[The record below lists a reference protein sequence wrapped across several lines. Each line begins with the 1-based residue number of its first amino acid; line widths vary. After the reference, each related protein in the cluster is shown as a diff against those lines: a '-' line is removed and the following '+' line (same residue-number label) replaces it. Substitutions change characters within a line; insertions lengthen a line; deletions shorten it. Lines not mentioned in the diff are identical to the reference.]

1 MQNSIKSTNTLID
14 ISKFQTEIESII
26 DSRPADTLFTKDKN
40 IEDPSAFAIE
50 KHLED
55 FLIYNW
61 SNTELSKKYDLL
73 SDTGPIDILVV
84 SKDKKEYLVIELKKG
99 RASDVVVGQI
109 LRYMGFVKN
118 ELAVNGESVRG
129 IIIALDDDLR
139 LRNAISM
146 IESVEFYRYEINFK
160 LRPANS

>member
-1 MQNSIKSTNTLID
+1 
-14 ISKFQTEIESII
+14 
-26 DSRPADTLFTKDKN
+26 
-40 IEDPSAFAIE
+40 
-50 KHLED
+50 
-55 FLIYNW
+55 
-61 SNTELSKKYDLL
+61 
-73 SDTGPIDILVV
+73 
-84 SKDKKEYLVIELKKG
+84 
-99 RASDVVVGQI
+99 VVVGQI